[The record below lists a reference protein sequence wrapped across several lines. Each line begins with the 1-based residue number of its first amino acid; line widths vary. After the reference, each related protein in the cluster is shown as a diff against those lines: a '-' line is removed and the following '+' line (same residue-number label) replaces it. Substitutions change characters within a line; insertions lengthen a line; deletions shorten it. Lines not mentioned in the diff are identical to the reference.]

1 MVVAVMEDSAVE
13 RKENFQGLIL
23 LTQQSLDLRV
33 ITISQSLGEVTII
46 DNDGTYMSLLL
57 CAPTYYY
64 QFSAV
69 ADIGFLSPE
78 YPVRE
83 SDGSVVFFIQ
93 NQNPDLE
100 REVVVHFTTT
110 TGGTAT
116 G

>member
-1 MVVAVMEDSAVE
+1 M
-13 RKENFQGLIL
+13 
-23 LTQQSLDLRV
+23 
-33 ITISQSLGEVTII
+33 
-46 DNDGTYMSLLL
+46 
-57 CAPTYYY
+57 
-64 QFSAV
+64 
-69 ADIGFLSPE
+69 ADIGFLSPV
-78 YPVRE
+78 YSVRE